1 MRSSNVIVTS
11 LLLAGF
17 GTANAQ
23 YRCDCTSV
31 VDTCSAEIVAR
42 GSFLE
47 IKTNQQQCAR
57 VDYFVDGQPMVSVV
71 VDGEDR
77 ENWLART
84 TNPRILVQSCQVC
97 RDTGS
102 STTVAA
108 PVRSTPAPAAAAS
121 DAAPADDS
129 TDGLQPL
136 IAGVPEY
143 PEAARARGVRG
154 SVEVEF
160 TVTPAGTVESP
171 RVVSAEPRNVFD
183 AAALAA
189 VARRRYAADSER
201 EPQVV
206 QERIEFAPPRG
217 AQAAAGATVSAGPRN
232 QCVREDAV
240 YNYGEMVDVGL
251 INACAEPLMV
261 FGCAQ
266 GTGKDSGRWVC
277 NNSEQRGDILVTA
290 GDQRL
295 GRRFTAGNAAD
306 IRTYTYRDSYS
317 LTRAPNS
324 QIWWVACAESDAG
337 CRSDAR
343 LWTRAVSGQ
352 AASVDPQARS
362 TVAVASSD

>member
-1 MRSSNVIVTS
+1 MRSSKIVAVS
-11 LLLAGF
+11 ILLAGF

-31 VDTCSAEIVAR
+31 VDTCDAEVVAR

-57 VDYFVDGQPMVSVV
+57 VDYFVDGQPFVSVV

-102 STTVAA
+102 SQAAAA
-108 PVRSTPAPAAAAS
+108 PARPTPAPA
-121 DAAPADDS
+121 PAEGGQPGDNGG
-129 TDGLQPL
+129 GLQPL

-143 PEAARARGVRG
+143 PEAARGVRG
-154 SVEVEF
+154 YVDVEF

-171 RVVSAEPRNVFD
+171 RVVAAEPRNTFD

-189 VARRRYAADSER
+189 VARRRYAEDAGR
-201 EPQVV
+201 EAQVV
-206 QERIEFAPPRG
+206 KERIDFAPPRG
-217 AQAAAGATVSAGPRN
+217 AQTAALGTGAGPRN
-232 QCVREDAV
+232 QCVRQDAI

-251 INACAEPLMV
+251 VNACTEALMV

-266 GTGKDSGRWVC
+266 GTGKDRGRWMC
-277 NNSEQRGDILVTA
+277 SNSEQRGDILVPA

-306 IRTYTYRDSYS
+306 FRTYTYRDSYS

-324 QIWWVACAESDAG
+324 QVWWIACAESDTA

-343 LWTRAVSGQ
+343 LWTRAVDGQ
-352 AASVDPQARS
+352 DASVNPLARS
-362 TVAVASSD
+362 TIAVARSD